1 MKYLIKIQSF
11 SDIITNS
18 SSEVF
23 LVKKNEDVTFD
34 ELKKFLMD
42 LHEGHLFKGD
52 WDKWDRMPY
61 SERINFDVCSGMGG
75 IFELQTYE
83 DALNEPSEWGWS
95 NTEYFN
101 DVEDKDKYLLVDTDQ
116 CHYATNK
123 WIEANLNAIRVD

>member
-23 LVKKNEDVTFD
+23 LVKKNEDITFD
-34 ELKKFLMD
+34 ELKKFLID

-61 SERINFDVCSGMGG
+61 S
-75 IFELQTYE
+75 
-83 DALNEPSEWGWS
+83 
-95 NTEYFN
+95 
-101 DVEDKDKYLLVDTDQ
+101 
-116 CHYATNK
+116 
-123 WIEANLNAIRVD
+123 